1 MYSYVNE
8 LWVSKQQQETYTPID
23 SRTIMYPHKYAVWPE
38 YITGLGAHIEY
49 LEIGSLHGAS
59 LLAFHRMF
67 GPNVHSTSIDPFSS
81 CDHYSEYT
89 NIHDKNYEI
98 YKKNTTQLGSKNI
111 HFKKPSHEI
120 LPFLPNDYY
129 DVIYIDG
136 NHNLSNILEDCTL
149 CYRKLKQNGYMII
162 DDVDWGHG
170 NENTRLTVL
179 AFINA
184 YTKNATVVS
193 Y

>member
-1 MYSYVNE
+1 MSKIIYNAVDEQTTNYADKYVIWLN
-8 LWVSKQQQETYTPID
+8 
-23 SRTIMYPHKYAVWPE
+23 
-38 YITGLGAHIEY
+38 YIHALDMKHIEY

-59 LLAFHRMF
+59 LLAFHNMF

-98 YKKNTTQLGSKNI
+98 YKKNTIQLGSKNI

-120 LPFLPNDYY
+120 LPSLPNDYY

-184 YTKNATVVS
+184 YTSQKMQLLYLTNDQAILKKN
-193 Y
+193 